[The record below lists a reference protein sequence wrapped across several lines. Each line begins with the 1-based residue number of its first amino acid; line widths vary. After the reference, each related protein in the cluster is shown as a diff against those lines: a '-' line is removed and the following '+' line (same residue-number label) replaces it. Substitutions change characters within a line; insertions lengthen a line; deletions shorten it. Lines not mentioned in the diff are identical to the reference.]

1 MVTRARETVVKVYF
15 TVLMFLMYFFL
26 NETAYIGGR
35 GITYRHLFALAII
48 FSAFIYFLIRPDVSR
63 AVTSIKSALV
73 FAVPLLVVVVASTLV
88 WIIDKSELS
97 TILRGL
103 SGCILYT
110 NWLSCALAA
119 GAILLVFGKNGI
131 CYNLSA
137 ILASNLFMILNI
149 IMSDGVG
156 KFFKEFF
163 ELIISFAGTTG
174 ETIVKAEIH
183 ELAFCLGAYI
193 IYMLYRPVKKLW
205 FITLFA
211 LSCFCFLAAL
221 KRIAVFA
228 MVIVAVIRIIIW
240 LFSKLSERAE
250 KRCINIIM
258 LIAAV
263 LLVAYIWVIKAGVFT
278 LMEKGGIDTSGRAYI
293 YSHVNNYYSFS
304 PLFVGNGIG
313 FLTYQLNEVVSLGVS
328 AVHNDFLQFFVDL
341 GFFGYILWLLSITL
355 LRTGYFGRGGDNDT
369 ATVTALLTVYLII
382 VSSTDNTI
390 NYPLLTTVMGV
401 IIMGNG
407 YEQRVKTQQQRFETS
422 PLFG

>member
-1 MVTRARETVVKVYF
+1 MVTRAREAVVKVYF

-26 NETAYIGGR
+26 NETAYIGGM

-48 FSAFIYFLIRPDVSR
+48 FSAFIYFLIKPDVSR
-63 AVTSIKSALV
+63 AVTSLKSSVV
-73 FAVPLLVVVVASTLV
+73 FAVPLLVVVVASSLV

-103 SGCILYT
+103 SGCIIYT

-119 GAILLVFGKNGI
+119 GAILLVFGKDGI
-131 CYNLSA
+131 WYNLAA
-137 ILASNLFMILNI
+137 ILTSNLFMILNI
-149 IMSDGVG
+149 IVSDGVG

-221 KRIAVFA
+221 KRIAVIA
-228 MVIVAVIRIIIW
+228 MAVVAVIRVIIW
-240 LFSKLSERAE
+240 LFSKLSQRAE
-250 KRCINIIM
+250 KRCVNIIM
-258 LIAAV
+258 TVFVV

-355 LRTGYFGRGGDNDT
+355 LRTGYFGRGDNDT

-390 NYPLLTTVMGV
+390 NYPLLTTTMGV

-407 YEQRVKTQQQRFETS
+407 YERRVSVQQQQFDAR
-422 PLFG
+422 PLFA

>member
-1 MVTRARETVVKVYF
+1 MVTRAREAVVKVYF

-26 NETAYIGGR
+26 NETAYIGGM

-48 FSAFIYFLIRPDVSR
+48 SSAFIYFLIKPDVSR
-63 AVTSIKSALV
+63 AVTSLKSSAV
-73 FAVPLLVVVVASTLV
+73 FAVPLLVVVVASSLV

-103 SGCILYT
+103 SGCIIYT

-119 GAILLVFGKNGI
+119 GAILLVFGKDGI
-131 CYNLSA
+131 WYNLAA

-149 IMSDGVG
+149 IVSDGVG

-221 KRIAVFA
+221 KRIAVIA
-228 MVIVAVIRIIIW
+228 MAVVAVIRVIIW
-240 LFSKLSERAE
+240 LFSKLSQRAE
-250 KRCINIIM
+250 KRCVNIIM
-258 LIAAV
+258 TVFVV

-355 LRTGYFGRGGDNDT
+355 LRTGYFGRGDNDT

-390 NYPLLTTVMGV
+390 NYPLLTTTMGV

-407 YEQRVKTQQQRFETS
+407 YEKRVSTQQQRFES
-422 PLFG
+422 RPLFG